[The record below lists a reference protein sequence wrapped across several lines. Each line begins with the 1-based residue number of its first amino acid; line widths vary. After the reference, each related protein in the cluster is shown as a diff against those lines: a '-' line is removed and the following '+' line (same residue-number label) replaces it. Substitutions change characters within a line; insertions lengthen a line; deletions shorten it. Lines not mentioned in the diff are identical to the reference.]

1 MRETS
6 QPNVFPP
13 FPRLQT
19 VPERKLVRDLRALI
33 VFVRAVK
40 RAQEHERVGDAETK
54 REYERERE

>member
-6 QPNVFPP
+6 QPNVFAP

-19 VPERKLVRDLRALI
+19 VPERKLVRDFRALI

-40 RAQEHERVGDAETK
+40 RSQERERVDDAETK
-54 REYERERE
+54 RERERERE